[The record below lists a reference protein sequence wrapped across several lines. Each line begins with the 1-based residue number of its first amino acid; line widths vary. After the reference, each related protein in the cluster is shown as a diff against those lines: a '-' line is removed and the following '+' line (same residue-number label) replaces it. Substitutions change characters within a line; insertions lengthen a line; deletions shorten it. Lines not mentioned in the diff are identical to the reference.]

1 MLRPIALTGAIA
13 AALLAV
19 SGAGGAGTQTPKRGG
34 TLVFTLPQ
42 PEPACLNA
50 ILERCRQG
58 TALIPAEAISH
69 RVLQAPF
76 EVGPDFT
83 WRPRLVSSWSIS
95 PRPPFTLTYKIN
107 PAARWSDGVPVTARD
122 FVFTH
127 RALMAHGSPDWRE
140 LHAKV
145 RSVSAIDSKTVR
157 IVLRGRLAA
166 WPGLFGGILPSHALR
181 GQDLATAWIDRI
193 DNPRTGRPIGTGPFL
208 VERWERGKQLTLV
221 RNPRYWGRE
230 PVYLDRLVVR
240 FGVDPDDLVERIR
253 ARELHVALGFPP
265 SLIARVRA
273 ARLPIASA
281 PATGWEHLELRIGA
295 GGSPLLKNKLIRQA
309 IAYGVDRVGIVREL
323 RQESRIG
330 FRLLDS
336 TVFLTNSRY
345 YRPNWSRYRY
355 RPAEARRLFEQ
366 AGCRR
371 GGDGIYGCD
380 GTRLSLRFFTHSSP
394 GSLRP
399 RVLQLV
405 QAQLR
410 QAGVE
415 VEPVFATPGAVFGS
429 GGIYERGAFDVAMF
443 AWIHVEPGGTT
454 QSLLGCGGL
463 QNYTGY
469 CQRLVTRDLD
479 QAERLFVASR
489 QALALNRADAQI
501 ARDVPYLPL
510 FQHAIWAALSPGVRG
525 VAPRAHDVLLG
536 AENWWLER

>member
-1 MLRPIALTGAIA
+1 VARGAALVAAIVL
-13 AALLAV
+13 LLAV
-19 SGAGGAGTQTPKRGG
+19 SGASGADAQMPKRGG

-42 PEPACLNA
+42 PEPACLNV
-50 ILERCRQG
+50 IVERCRQG
-58 TALIPAEAISH
+58 TARIPAEAISY

-95 PRPPFTLTYKIN
+95 PRPPFMLTYRIR
-107 PAARWSDGVPVTARD
+107 PDARWSDGVPVTARD

-127 RALMAHGSPDWRE
+127 RALMTHGSPDWRE

-181 GQDLATAWIDRI
+181 GQDLASAWIDRI

-240 FGVDPDDLVERIR
+240 FDVNPDDLVERIR

-265 SLIARVRA
+265 SLVASVRA

-281 PATGWEHLELRIGA
+281 PATGWEHLELRIGT
-295 GGSPLLKNKLIRQA
+295 GGSPLLRSKLIRRA
-309 IAYGVDRVGIVREL
+309 IAYGIDRVAIVRAL
-323 RQESRIG
+323 RRESALG

-336 TVFLTNSRY
+336 TVFLTHSRY

-355 RPAEARRLFEQ
+355 RPAEARRLLEQ

-380 GTRLSLRFFTHSSP
+380 GTRLSLRSFTHSSP

-415 VEPVFATPGAVFGS
+415 VVPTFTTPAAVFDS

-443 AWIHVEPGGTT
+443 AWIHLSPGP
-454 QSLLGCGGL
+454 QHKAILGCGGH

-510 FQHAIWAALSPGVRG
+510 FQHVSWAALAPGVRG
-525 VAPRAHDVLLG
+525 VAVRTHDVLLG
-536 AENWWLER
+536 AEGWWLDR